1 MKITIYVEPN
11 DLENLDRFFFD
22 SKPRKISWEYEKTS
36 LTTQVEVTIT
46 YANYIQL
53 IDLRDE

>member
-11 DLENLDRFFFD
+11 DLETLNRFFFD
-22 SKPRKISWEYEKTS
+22 SKPRKISWFYEKTGF
-36 LTTQVEVTIT
+36 TTQVEVTIT

-53 IDLRDE
+53 IDLIVE